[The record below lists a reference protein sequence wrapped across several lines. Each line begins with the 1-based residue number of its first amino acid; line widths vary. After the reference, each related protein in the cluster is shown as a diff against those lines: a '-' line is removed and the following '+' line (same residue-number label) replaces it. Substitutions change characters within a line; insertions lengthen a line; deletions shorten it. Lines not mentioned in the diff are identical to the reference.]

1 MPSSFAVRLSA
12 LALVGA
18 LAATAACGG
27 HSSPP
32 DDPKAEH
39 ARFDFTLK
47 DPAGKDV
54 QLSSFKGRPMIVNFW
69 ATYCGPCKAE
79 IPLLN
84 DLAAEH
90 QSQHL
95 AVVGIS
101 YDDQPADVT
110 KFLQETPMHYQVLVG
125 LGHDDLMDAYE
136 AQVALP
142 TTWVVRANGT
152 VVAKNVGPQTR
163 EWFETQLKA
172 AF

>member
-1 MPSSFAVRLSA
+1 MVWPVRARVVAIA
-12 LALVGA
+12 LGA
-18 LAATAACGG
+18 ILTGVVACGG
-27 HSSPP
+27 HSARQ

-54 QLSSFKGRPMIVNFW
+54 ALSAFKGRPVIVNFW

-84 DLAAEH
+84 DLMVEH
-90 QSQHL
+90 QNQKL
-95 AVVGIS
+95 AVLGID
-101 YDDQPADVT
+101 YDDVPADIV
-110 KFLQETPMHYQVLVG
+110 KFLQDTPMRYQVLVG

-136 AQVALP
+136 AQIALP
-142 TTWVVRANGT
+142 TTWVIRGDGT
-152 VVAKNVGPQTR
+152 VVAKHVGPQTR
-163 EWFETQLKA
+163 DWFEAQLKA